1 MCRQNGSKA
10 NQTYRMYTQIKMSV
24 NAIINAS
31 NLDINKVSFGDIRI
45 SKTNGSKSVPIK
57 YNGQNFQMRIP
68 KLQYPMGVSI
78 KETENGTNYT
88 MLASLRGC
96 DSYAKERAPEEAGEI
111 GQMYNFLR
119 DLEEQV
125 LQLAITN
132 AGRWFPLGRDGKPR
146 KEDTIRDSMKSI
158 VSPSVERAGPN
169 SPWLPNGKYP
179 PSFRMKVPVY
189 DGKVNMDAV
198 DMANRPIPLNTD
210 NLESVFPKRMEA
222 RFIVSPSIYVSGQ
235 GFGVTW
241 RISYAQVSAQA
252 KISAAQLFE
261 AEEDAL
267 EEEPEETKVN
277 LTERFE
283 AEAPVEEESKFV
295 ASPSAPPVAEV
306 KAAPPAPAKPS
317 KRRVVGAA
325 I

>member
-1 MCRQNGSKA
+1 
-10 NQTYRMYTQIKMSV
+10 MSV

-31 NLDINKVSFGDIRI
+31 NLDINKVSFGDIRV

-96 DSYAKERAPEEAGEI
+96 DSYAKERAPEDAGEI
-111 GQMYNFLR
+111 GQMYNFLK
-119 DLEEQV
+119 DLEEKV
-125 LQLAITN
+125 IKTAVEKSVSWF
-132 AGRWFPLGRDGKPR
+132 GRAR
-146 KEDTIRDSMKSI
+146 KEDVLRDSMKTL
-158 VSPSVERAGPN
+158 VSPSVEKQGAE
-169 SPWLPNGKYP
+169 WVPNGKYP

-198 DMANRPIPLNTD
+198 DMANRPIPLSTD
-210 NLESVFPKRMEA
+210 NLETVFPKRMEA

-261 AEEDAL
+261 AEEEA
-267 EEEPEETKVN
+267 EEEEETKENLTQRFDAESPEET
-277 LTERFE
+277 T
-283 AEAPVEEESKFV
+283 FV
-295 ASPSAPPVAEV
+295 PASPSAPPEVEV
-306 KAAPPAPAKPS
+306 KAAPPAPAKAAR
-317 KRRVVGAA
+317 RRVVGAA

>member
-1 MCRQNGSKA
+1 MDLRLA
-10 NQTYRMYTQIKMSV
+10 NVWRVYKTAQMSV

-45 SKTNGSKSVPIK
+45 NKTNGSKSVPIK

-68 KLQYPMGVSI
+68 KIEYPMGVSI

-96 DSYAKERAPEEAGEI
+96 DSYAKERAPAEAGEV
-111 GQMYNFLR
+111 GQLYNFLK
-119 DLEEQV
+119 DLEDKVIHTAVEKSSSWF
-125 LQLAITN
+125 
-132 AGRWFPLGRDGKPR
+132 GRAR
-146 KEDTIRDSMKSI
+146 KEDVLRDSMKAL
-158 VSPSVERAGPN
+158 VSPSVEKQGSEWVA
-169 SPWLPNGKYP
+169 NGKYP

-198 DMANRPIPLNTD
+198 DMANRPIPLTTE
-210 NLESVFPKRMEA
+210 NLETVFPKRMEA

-241 RISYAQVSAQA
+241 RISYAQVSARQRVTA
-252 KISAAQLFE
+252 SQLFE
-261 AEEDAL
+261 AEES
-267 EEEPEETKVN
+267 EETVQVP
-277 LTERFE
+277 TEE
-283 AEAPVEEESKFV
+283 TETQEEDQVQEEST
-295 ASPSAPPVAEV
+295 PVVQA
-306 KAAPPAPAKPS
+306 PAPAPVPQTPAPVKTA
-317 KRRVVGAA
+317 RRRPVGAA

>member
-1 MCRQNGSKA
+1 MDLDLTRVIECITKNR
-10 NQTYRMYTQIKMSV
+10 MSV

-31 NLDINKVSFGDIRI
+31 NLDINKVSFGDIRV

-96 DSYAKERAPEEAGEI
+96 DSYAKERAPEDAGEI
-111 GQMYNFLR
+111 GQMYNFLK
-119 DLEEQV
+119 DLEEKV
-125 LQLAITN
+125 IRTAVEKSVSWF
-132 AGRWFPLGRDGKPR
+132 GRAR
-146 KEDTIRDSMKSI
+146 KEDVLRDSMKTL
-158 VSPSVERAGPN
+158 VSPSVEKQGAE
-169 SPWLPNGKYP
+169 WVPNGKYP

-198 DMANRPIPLNTD
+198 DMANRPIPLSTD
-210 NLESVFPKRMEA
+210 NLETVFPKRMEA

-241 RISYAQVSAQA
+241 RISYAQVSAQT
-252 KISAAQLFE
+252 KVTAAQLFD
-261 AEEDAL
+261 AEEDAEEEEEVKSNLAERL
-267 EEEPEETKVN
+267 EE
-277 LTERFE
+277 
-283 AEAPVEEESKFV
+283 AAEESAFV
-295 ASPSAPPVAEV
+295 PESPSAPAVIEV
-306 KAAPPAPAKPS
+306 KAAPPAPAKAS

>member
-1 MCRQNGSKA
+1 
-10 NQTYRMYTQIKMSV
+10 MSV

-45 SKTNGSKSVPIK
+45 NKTNGSKSVPIK

-68 KLQYPMGVSI
+68 KIEYPMGVSI

-96 DSYAKERAPEEAGEI
+96 DSYAKERAPAEAGEV
-111 GQMYNFLR
+111 GQLYNFLK
-119 DLEEQV
+119 DLEDKVIHTAVEKSSSWF
-125 LQLAITN
+125 
-132 AGRWFPLGRDGKPR
+132 GRAR
-146 KEDTIRDSMKSI
+146 KEDVLRDSMKAL
-158 VSPSVERAGPN
+158 VSPSVEKQGSEWVA
-169 SPWLPNGKYP
+169 NGKYP

-198 DMANRPIPLNTD
+198 DMANRPIPLTTE
-210 NLESVFPKRMEA
+210 NLETVFPKRMEA

-241 RISYAQVSAQA
+241 RISYAQVSARQRVTA
-252 KISAAQLFE
+252 SQLFE
-261 AEEDAL
+261 AEES
-267 EEEPEETKVN
+267 EETVQVP
-277 LTERFE
+277 T
-283 AEAPVEEESKFV
+283 EESNETQEEDQV
-295 ASPSAPPVAEV
+295 QEESTPVVQA
-306 KAAPPAPAKPS
+306 PAPAPVPQTPAPVKTA
-317 KRRVVGAA
+317 RRRPVGAA

>member
-1 MCRQNGSKA
+1 MDLQIGSGIGPHK
-10 NQTYRMYTQIKMSV
+10 QLKMSV

-31 NLDINKVSFGDIRI
+31 NLDINKVSFGDIRV

-96 DSYAKERAPEEAGEI
+96 DSYAKERAPEDAGEI
-111 GQMYNFLR
+111 GQMYNFLK
-119 DLEEQV
+119 DLEEKV
-125 LQLAITN
+125 IKTAVEKSVSWF
-132 AGRWFPLGRDGKPR
+132 GRAR
-146 KEDTIRDSMKSI
+146 KEDVLRDSMKTL
-158 VSPSVERAGPN
+158 VSPSVEKQGAE
-169 SPWLPNGKYP
+169 WVPNGKYP

-198 DMANRPIPLNTD
+198 DMANRPIPLSTD
-210 NLESVFPKRMEA
+210 NLETVFPKRMEA

-261 AEEDAL
+261 AEEEAD
-267 EEEPEETKVN
+267 EEEETKENLTQRFETESPEET
-277 LTERFE
+277 T
-283 AEAPVEEESKFV
+283 FV
-295 ASPSAPPVAEV
+295 PASPSAPPEVEV
-306 KAAPPAPAKPS
+306 KAAPPAPAKAAR
-317 KRRVVGAA
+317 RRVVGAA

>member
-1 MCRQNGSKA
+1 
-10 NQTYRMYTQIKMSV
+10 MSV

-31 NLDINKVSFGDIRI
+31 NLDINKVSFGDIRV

-96 DSYAKERAPEEAGEI
+96 DSYAKERAPAESGEI
-111 GQMYNFLR
+111 GQMYNFLK
-119 DLEEQV
+119 DLEERV
-125 LQLAITN
+125 IKTAVDKSTSWF
-132 AGRWFPLGRDGKPR
+132 GRAR
-146 KEDTIRDSMKSI
+146 KEDVLRDSMKTL
-158 VSPSVERAGPN
+158 VSPSVEKQGAE
-169 SPWLPNGKYP
+169 WVPNGKYP

-198 DMANRPIPLNTD
+198 DMANRPIPLTTD
-210 NLESVFPKRMEA
+210 NLETVFPKRMEA

-241 RISYAQVSAQA
+241 RISYAQVSAQQRVT
-252 KISAAQLFE
+252 AAQVFE
-261 AEEDAL
+261 AEEDADD
-267 EEEPEETKVN
+267 EEVAKPSVADLLAAMNTPEEGQAEET
-277 LTERFE
+277 TFE
-283 AEAPVEEESKFV
+283 AEVPT
-295 ASPSAPPVAEV
+295 APPVS
-306 KAAPPAPAKPS
+306 APTPAKPV
-317 KRRVVGAA
+317 RRRAA
-325 I
+325 PAM

>member
-1 MCRQNGSKA
+1 MDLDLTRVIECITKNR
-10 NQTYRMYTQIKMSV
+10 MSV

-31 NLDINKVSFGDIRI
+31 NLDINKVSFGDIRV

-96 DSYAKERAPEEAGEI
+96 DSYAKERAPEDAGEI
-111 GQMYNFLR
+111 GQMYNFLK
-119 DLEEQV
+119 DLEEKV
-125 LQLAITN
+125 IRTAVEKSVSWF
-132 AGRWFPLGRDGKPR
+132 GRAR
-146 KEDTIRDSMKSI
+146 KEDVLRDSMKTL
-158 VSPSVERAGPN
+158 VSPSVEKQGAE
-169 SPWLPNGKYP
+169 WVPNGKYP

-198 DMANRPIPLNTD
+198 DMANRPIPLSTD
-210 NLESVFPKRMEA
+210 NLETVFPKRMEA

-252 KISAAQLFE
+252 KVTAAQLFD
-261 AEEDAL
+261 AEEDAEEEEEVKSNLAERL
-267 EEEPEETKVN
+267 EE
-277 LTERFE
+277 
-283 AEAPVEEESKFV
+283 AAEESAFV
-295 ASPSAPPVAEV
+295 PESPSAPAVIEV
-306 KAAPPAPAKPS
+306 KAAPPAPAKAS

>member
-1 MCRQNGSKA
+1 MLGQNGSKVK
-10 NQTYRMYTQIKMSV
+10 QTYRMYNQSKMSV

-31 NLDINKVSFGDIRI
+31 NLDINKVSFGDIRV

-96 DSYAKERAPEEAGEI
+96 DSYAKERAPEDAGEI
-111 GQMYNFLR
+111 GQMYNFLK
-119 DLEEQV
+119 DLEEKV
-125 LQLAITN
+125 IKTAVEKSTSWF
-132 AGRWFPLGRDGKPR
+132 GRAR
-146 KEDTIRDSMKSI
+146 KEDVLRDSMKTL
-158 VSPSVERAGPN
+158 VSPSVEKQGAE
-169 SPWLPNGKYP
+169 WVPNGKYP

-198 DMANRPIPLNTD
+198 DMANRPIPLTTD
-210 NLESVFPKRMEA
+210 NLETVFPKRMEA

-252 KISAAQLFE
+252 KVTAAQLFD
-261 AEEDAL
+261 AEEDAG
-267 EEEPEETKVN
+267 EEEEQETRPTVAE
-277 LTERFE
+277 LLE
-283 AEAPVEEESKFV
+283 AAAQDEPKFV
-295 ASPSAPPVAEV
+295 PQSPSAPPETEV
-306 KAAPPAPAKPS
+306 KAAPPAPAKAS

>member
-1 MCRQNGSKA
+1 
-10 NQTYRMYTQIKMSV
+10 MSV

-45 SKTNGSKSVPIK
+45 NKTNGSKSVPIK

-68 KLQYPMGVSI
+68 KIEYPMGVSI

-96 DSYAKERAPEEAGEI
+96 DSYAKERAPAEAGEV
-111 GQMYNFLR
+111 GQLYNFLK
-119 DLEEQV
+119 DLEDKVIHTAVEKSSSWF
-125 LQLAITN
+125 
-132 AGRWFPLGRDGKPR
+132 GRAR
-146 KEDTIRDSMKSI
+146 KEDVLRDSMKAL
-158 VSPSVERAGPN
+158 VSPSVEKQGSEWVA
-169 SPWLPNGKYP
+169 NGKYP

-198 DMANRPIPLNTD
+198 DMANRPIPLTTE
-210 NLESVFPKRMEA
+210 NLETVFPKRMEA

-241 RISYAQVSAQA
+241 RISYAQVSARQRVTA
-252 KISAAQLFE
+252 SQLFE
-261 AEEDAL
+261 AEES
-267 EEEPEETKVN
+267 EETVQIP
-277 LTERFE
+277 T
-283 AEAPVEEESKFV
+283 EESNETQEEDQV
-295 ASPSAPPVAEV
+295 QEESTPVVQA
-306 KAAPPAPAKPS
+306 PAPAPVPQTPAPVKTA
-317 KRRVVGAA
+317 RRRPVGAA

>member
-1 MCRQNGSKA
+1 MDLDLIIGIECIPKNR
-10 NQTYRMYTQIKMSV
+10 MSV

-31 NLDINKVSFGDIRI
+31 NLDINKVSFGDIRV

-96 DSYAKERAPEEAGEI
+96 DSYAKERAPEDADEI
-111 GQMYNFLR
+111 GQMYNFLK
-119 DLEEQV
+119 DLEEKV
-125 LQLAITN
+125 IKTAVEKSTSWF
-132 AGRWFPLGRDGKPR
+132 GRAR
-146 KEDTIRDSMKSI
+146 KEDVLRDSMKAL
-158 VSPSVERAGPN
+158 VSPSVEKQGAE
-169 SPWLPNGKYP
+169 WVPNGKYP

-198 DMANRPIPLNTD
+198 DMANRPIALSTD
-210 NLESVFPKRMEA
+210 NLETVFPKRMEA

-241 RISYAQVSAQA
+241 RISYAQVSAQQRVT
-252 KISAAQLFE
+252 AAQLFD
-261 AEEDAL
+261 AEEDAGEEDEVKSNLAERL
-267 EEEPEETKVN
+267 EEV
-277 LTERFE
+277 
-283 AEAPVEEESKFV
+283 VEESAFV
-295 ASPSAPPVAEV
+295 PESPSAPPAIEV
-306 KAAPPAPAKPS
+306 KAAPPAPAKAS

>member
-1 MCRQNGSKA
+1 
-10 NQTYRMYTQIKMSV
+10 MSV

-31 NLDINKVSFGDIRI
+31 NLDINKVSFGDIRV

-96 DSYAKERAPEEAGEI
+96 DSYAKERAPGDAGEI
-111 GQMYNFLR
+111 GQMYNFLK
-119 DLEEQV
+119 DLEEKV
-125 LQLAITN
+125 IKTAVEKSTSWF
-132 AGRWFPLGRDGKPR
+132 GRAR
-146 KEDTIRDSMKSI
+146 KEDVLRDSMKTL
-158 VSPSVERAGPN
+158 VSPSVEKQGAE
-169 SPWLPNGKYP
+169 WVPNGKYP

-198 DMANRPIPLNTD
+198 DMANRPIPLTTD
-210 NLESVFPKRMEA
+210 NLETVFPKRMEA

-241 RISYAQVSAQA
+241 RISYAQVSAQQRVT
-252 KISAAQLFE
+252 AAQVFE
-261 AEEDAL
+261 AEEGAD
-267 EEEPEETKVN
+267 EEPEEKPTVAQLLAAMN
-277 LTERFE
+277 APEESQLEESAFE
-283 AEAPVEEESKFV
+283 AEIPT
-295 ASPSAPPVAEV
+295 
-306 KAAPPAPAKPS
+306 APPAPAPTPAKQAR
-317 KRRVVGAA
+317 RRVVGAA
-325 I
+325 M

>member
-1 MCRQNGSKA
+1 
-10 NQTYRMYTQIKMSV
+10 MSV

-31 NLDINKVSFGDIRI
+31 NLDINKVSFGDIRV

-96 DSYAKERAPEEAGEI
+96 DSYAKERAPEDAGEI
-111 GQMYNFLR
+111 GQMYNFLK
-119 DLEEQV
+119 DLEEKV
-125 LQLAITN
+125 IKTAVEKSTSWF
-132 AGRWFPLGRDGKPR
+132 GRAR
-146 KEDTIRDSMKSI
+146 KEDVLRDSMKTL
-158 VSPSVERAGPN
+158 VSPSVEKQGAE
-169 SPWLPNGKYP
+169 WVPNGKYP

-198 DMANRPIPLNTD
+198 DMANRPIPLTTD
-210 NLESVFPKRMEA
+210 NLETVFPKRMEA

-252 KISAAQLFE
+252 KVTAAQLFE
-261 AEEDAL
+261 AEEEAGEEDEEERPSVAERL
-267 EEEPEETKVN
+267 EEAAQEEP
-277 LTERFE
+277 
-283 AEAPVEEESKFV
+283 KFV
-295 ASPSAPPVAEV
+295 PESPSAPPVSEV

>member
-1 MCRQNGSKA
+1 MDLRLA
-10 NQTYRMYTQIKMSV
+10 NVWRVYKTAQMSV

-45 SKTNGSKSVPIK
+45 NKTNGSKSVPIK

-68 KLQYPMGVSI
+68 KIEYPMGVSI

-96 DSYAKERAPEEAGEI
+96 DSYAKERAPAEAGEV
-111 GQMYNFLR
+111 GQLYNFLK
-119 DLEEQV
+119 DLEDKVIHTAVEKSSSWF
-125 LQLAITN
+125 
-132 AGRWFPLGRDGKPR
+132 GRAR
-146 KEDTIRDSMKSI
+146 KEDVLRDSMKAL
-158 VSPSVERAGPN
+158 VSPSVEKQGSEWVA
-169 SPWLPNGKYP
+169 NGKYP

-198 DMANRPIPLNTD
+198 DMANRPIPLTTE
-210 NLESVFPKRMEA
+210 NLETVFPKRMEA

-241 RISYAQVSAQA
+241 RISYAQVSARQRVTA
-252 KISAAQLFE
+252 SQLFE
-261 AEEDAL
+261 AEES
-267 EEEPEETKVN
+267 EETVQVP
-277 LTERFE
+277 T
-283 AEAPVEEESKFV
+283 EESNETQEEDQV
-295 ASPSAPPVAEV
+295 QEESTPVVQA
-306 KAAPPAPAKPS
+306 PAPAPVPQTPAPVKTA
-317 KRRVVGAA
+317 RRRPVGAA

>member
-1 MCRQNGSKA
+1 MDIKLTKELILYNK
-10 NQTYRMYTQIKMSV
+10 IKMSV

-31 NLDINKVSFGDIRI
+31 NLDINKVSFGDIRT

-96 DSYAKERAPEEAGEI
+96 DSYAKDRAPEDAGEI
-111 GQMYNFLR
+111 GQMYNFLK
-119 DLEEQV
+119 DLEEKV
-125 LQLAITN
+125 IKTAVEKSVSWF
-132 AGRWFPLGRDGKPR
+132 GRAR
-146 KEDTIRDSMKSI
+146 KEESLIDNMKTL
-158 VSPSVERAGPN
+158 VSPSVEKVNGA
-169 SPWLPNGKYP
+169 WVPNGKYP

-198 DMANRPIPLNTD
+198 DMANRPIPLTTD
-210 NLESVFPKRMEA
+210 NLEAVFPKRMEA

-241 RISYAQVSAQA
+241 RISYAQVSAQP
-252 KISAAQLFE
+252 KMSASQVFD
-261 AEEDAL
+261 AEEDVEQEEEEEEAKPSVSERL
-267 EEEPEETKVN
+267 EE
-277 LTERFE
+277 
-283 AEAPVEEESKFV
+283 AAEEESKFV
-295 ASPSAPPVAEV
+295 PASPSAPPVVEA
-306 KAAPPAPAKPS
+306 KAAPPAPAKPARRS
-317 KRRVVGAA
+317 RVVGAA

>member
-1 MCRQNGSKA
+1 MDLDLIIGIECIPKNR
-10 NQTYRMYTQIKMSV
+10 MSV

-31 NLDINKVSFGDIRI
+31 NLDINKVSFGDIRV

-96 DSYAKERAPEEAGEI
+96 DSYAKERAPEDADEI
-111 GQMYNFLR
+111 GQMYNFLK
-119 DLEEQV
+119 DLEEKV
-125 LQLAITN
+125 IKTAVEKSTSWF
-132 AGRWFPLGRDGKPR
+132 GRAR
-146 KEDTIRDSMKSI
+146 KEDVLRDSMKAL
-158 VSPSVERAGPN
+158 VSPSVEKQGAE
-169 SPWLPNGKYP
+169 WVPNGKYP

-198 DMANRPIPLNTD
+198 DMANRPIALSTD
-210 NLESVFPKRMEA
+210 NLETVFPKRMEA

-241 RISYAQVSAQA
+241 RISYAQVSAQQRVT
-252 KISAAQLFE
+252 AAQLFD
-261 AEEDAL
+261 AEEDVGEEDEVKLNLAERL
-267 EEEPEETKVN
+267 EEV
-277 LTERFE
+277 
-283 AEAPVEEESKFV
+283 AEESAFV
-295 ASPSAPPVAEV
+295 PESPSAPPAIEV
-306 KAAPPAPAKPS
+306 KAAPPAPAKAS